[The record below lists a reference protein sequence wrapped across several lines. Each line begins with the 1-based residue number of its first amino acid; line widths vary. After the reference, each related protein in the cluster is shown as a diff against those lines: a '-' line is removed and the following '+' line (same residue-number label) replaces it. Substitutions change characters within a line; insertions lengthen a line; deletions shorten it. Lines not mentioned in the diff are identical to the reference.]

1 MENIKEVFKE
11 IIGKAIYQII
21 KAAHSLNIQFG
32 EAINCDDG
40 IVGQY
45 IFHIECP
52 WRIKKGSVLLGWG
65 DGNIP
70 RSGLA
75 YNEFENDRNGNTL
88 LDEKVMD
95 FERNEQEGWVVKNI
109 EISNL
114 NDLII
119 TFENEAV
126 FETFCND
133 SENFDQWELVKS
145 QDKEI
150 YRIDTK

>member
-1 MENIKEVFKE
+1 
-11 IIGKAIYQII
+11 
-21 KAAHSLNIQFG
+21 
-32 EAINCDDG
+32 
-40 IVGQY
+40 
-45 IFHIECP
+45 
-52 WRIKKGSVLLGWG
+52 
-65 DGNIP
+65 
-70 RSGLA
+70 
-75 YNEFENDRNGNTL
+75 
-88 LDEKVMD
+88 MD

>member
-1 MENIKEVFKE
+1 MNCKGNCNMENIKEVFKE

-65 DGNIP
+65 DGMSLRMI
-70 RSGLA
+70 
-75 YNEFENDRNGNTL
+75 EMVTL
-88 LDEKVMD
+88 YLMK
-95 FERNEQEGWVVKNI
+95 R
-109 EISNL
+109 
-114 NDLII
+114 
-119 TFENEAV
+119 
-126 FETFCND
+126 
-133 SENFDQWELVKS
+133 
-145 QDKEI
+145 
-150 YRIDTK
+150 